1 MCGYLPSWDLLYD
14 TENPLL
20 ALGLRAFFA
29 ALTTGMGG
37 ILLQLVGEVNDKTMG
52 FLISLTAG
60 LMGGCSTLMFVEAL
74 MSNDCYPLITA
85 LLSTLSGLIIV
96 HLVAMRLESS
106 EEVTFLSLK
115 GKNAS
120 SAIIIMLSMCIHS
133 LGEGISIAVSS
144 SADSDRLG
152 LFVLISLAIHNI
164 PEGMAIAMIMVKK
177 GLSLHQSAICA
188 VLSNLPQ
195 PLIAVPAYIFLET
208 YKGVVPWGL
217 GFASGA
223 ILYVVFSELIPE
235 ALEKA
240 SDFHVWLITCIAAG
254 AVVAVFTN

>member
-1 MCGYLPSWDLLYD
+1 
-14 TENPLL
+14 
-20 ALGLRAFFA
+20 
-29 ALTTGMGG
+29 MGG
-37 ILLQLVGEVNDKTMG
+37 ILLHLVGKVTDKTMG
-52 FLISLTAG
+52 SLISLTAG

-74 MSNDCYPLITA
+74 IRNDAYPLLTA
-85 LLSTLSGLIIV
+85 LLSTLSGLMSV
-96 HLVAMRLESS
+96 HLLAMRLDSS

-144 SADSDRLG
+144 SADADRLG

-164 PEGMAIAMIMVKK
+164 PEGMAVAMIMVNK
-177 GLSLHQSAICA
+177 GLSVRQAAICA

-195 PLIAVPAYIFLET
+195 PLIAVPAYVLLET
-208 YKGVVPWGL
+208 YKGFVPWGL

-223 ILYVVFSELIPE
+223 IMYVVFNELIPE
-235 ALEKA
+235 AQEKA
-240 SDFHVWLITCIAAG
+240 SDLYVWLITCTAAG
-254 AVVAVFTN
+254 AVVAVFAN

>member
-1 MCGYLPSWDLLYD
+1 
-14 TENPLL
+14 
-20 ALGLRAFFA
+20 
-29 ALTTGMGG
+29 
-37 ILLQLVGEVNDKTMG
+37 MG

-164 PEGMAIAMIMVKK
+164 P
-177 GLSLHQSAICA
+177 
-188 VLSNLPQ
+188 
-195 PLIAVPAYIFLET
+195 
-208 YKGVVPWGL
+208 
-217 GFASGA
+217 
-223 ILYVVFSELIPE
+223 
-235 ALEKA
+235 
-240 SDFHVWLITCIAAG
+240 
-254 AVVAVFTN
+254 